1 MLNHKIG
8 EFYMTKKRAI
18 FKPKEKKESENK
30 KGKKQLVMKIH
41 KKSATSI
48 PKLKIKQKKS
58 KKI

>member
-48 PKLKIKQKKS
+48 PKLKINKK
-58 KKI
+58 K